1 VRHASFRGSA
11 SGAVTR
17 QSFRRPST
25 PGGTPGTRTAAGQG
39 SASHDGRAHRARP
52 SGRAQPEPAGRTA
65 QRHRRYLAR
74 RTGGIPGN
82 RRKKP
87 CRASPATHSADHST
101 TTRIDTITNSYIPV
115 ICDHSSAT
123 APAAGRARPGRR
135 CGRRRCSRCLA
146 RAAGNPAAG
155 DGPRLCRLSQRW
167 ETPRAYRHSQHIRTT
182 CQRPYRPGG
191 VTPGPSRSCSAIVQR
206 TVSFVECPSQWLRQV
221 PEAPGRPGGATVPPR
236 RSGRHAAPAGR
247 DLRQELPSLIS
258 RNSTLD
264 GDRATGPA

>member
-25 PGGTPGTRTAAGQG
+25 PGGTPGARTAAGQG
-39 SASHDGRAHRARP
+39 SASPDGRANRARP
-52 SGRAQPEPAGRTA
+52 SGRAQPEPAGRRA
-65 QRHRRYLAR
+65 QRHRRYHAR
-74 RTGGIPGN
+74 RTGGIPEN

-101 TTRIDTITNSYIPV
+101 TTRIGIITNSYLPV
-115 ICDHSSAT
+115 ICDHSYA
-123 APAAGRARPGRR
+123 AAPGCLAGCRPAAPPKPGPDRG
-135 CGRRRCSRCLA
+135 CADCHSVG
-146 RAAGNPAAG
+146 
-155 DGPRLCRLSQRW
+155 
-167 ETPRAYRHSQHIRTT
+167 ETPRADCHSQHTRTIANG
-182 CQRPYRPGG
+182 RIARGR
-191 VTPGPSRSCSAIVQR
+191 VTPGPSRSRSAIVQG
-206 TVSFVECPSQWLRQV
+206 TVSFVGCPSQWLRQV

-236 RSGRHAAPAGR
+236 RSGRHAEPAGR
-247 DLRQELPSLIS
+247 DPRQELPSLIS

>member
-1 VRHASFRGSA
+1 MRHASFRGSA

-17 QSFRRPST
+17 QSFRRPSA
-25 PGGTPGTRTAAGQG
+25 PGGTPGARTTAGQG

-74 RTGGIPGN
+74 RTGGIPEN

-123 APAAGRARPGRR
+123 APDRWAGRRPG
-135 CGRRRCSRCLA
+135 CWGR
-146 RAAGNPAAG
+146 PAVVPIVTAW
-155 DGPRLCRLSQRW
+155 L
-167 ETPRAYRHSQHIRTT
+167 E
-182 CQRPYRPGG
+182 RPGLNATASTSEPPG
-191 VTPGPSRSCSAIVQR
+191 RVTPGPSRSRSAIVQR
-206 TVSFVECPSQWLRQV
+206 TVSFVECPTQWLRQV